1 MTWSW
6 PLFFLGFVGGVL
18 AYFAV
23 KILFN
28 LALDLFDY
36 LSGSSE

>member
-6 PLFFLGFVGGVL
+6 PLFFLGFVAVVVS
-18 AYFAV
+18 YFAL
-23 KILFN
+23 KITLN
-28 LALDLFDY
+28 LLLDLFDY